1 MASATSL
8 PPAADAEA
16 AARTRALEAS
26 LDAMVAA
33 EMNLFHRAESEAIL
47 MHVHRWGWRWL
58 VASLFCLPDPQP
70 IRIDLPHTEEQVEM
84 IEEEKRRSTEVGYLE
99 MLAIH
104 HQLATKCL
112 SHYNSMHP
120 GKEYEPAP
128 GWLTQNHFFHNGARW
143 AHGNFL
149 ARPKRSG
156 CFSFLPGPRTLFFF
170 ELASRRNSDQVVTC
184 TRLDEPVTEAYSVL
198 GVPLWW
204 SKRRDGKMDTFCKIC
219 SRRFDDIPHD
229 PRRKKVFPC
238 GHSDVKKVC
247 EMCYRRSGVL
257 HPGLGEFT
265 FGYHEP
271 EPDLNYYSFDCG
283 STCCI
288 RRG

>member
-33 EMNLFHRAESEAIL
+33 EMNLFHRDESEAIL

-184 TRLDEPVTEAYSVL
+184 TRLARGSGTLLYPTLL
-198 GVPLWW
+198 GRQPIAL
-204 SKRRDGKMDTFCKIC
+204 GA
-219 SRRFDDIPHD
+219 
-229 PRRKKVFPC
+229 FPTMNQLLKPTVYWVSLF
-238 GHSDVKKVC
+238 GGL
-247 EMCYRRSGVL
+247 SGVMAKWIPFARYAPVAL
-257 HPGLGEFT
+257 TIFLTIQE
-265 FGYHEP
+265 E
-271 EPDLNYYSFDCG
+271 
-283 STCCI
+283 
-288 RRG
+288 RRCFHVDTVM

>member
-128 GWLTQNHFFHNGARW
+128 GWLTQNHFFSQWRQVGSWQLFGSSEAFWLLLLPSWSTDSLLLRARQQ
-143 AHGNFL
+143 
-149 ARPKRSG
+149 
-156 CFSFLPGPRTLFFF
+156 T
-170 ELASRRNSDQVVTC
+170 
-184 TRLDEPVTEAYSVL
+184 
-198 GVPLWW
+198 
-204 SKRRDGKMDTFCKIC
+204 
-219 SRRFDDIPHD
+219 
-229 PRRKKVFPC
+229 
-238 GHSDVKKVC
+238 
-247 EMCYRRSGVL
+247 
-257 HPGLGEFT
+257 
-265 FGYHEP
+265 
-271 EPDLNYYSFDCG
+271 
-283 STCCI
+283 
-288 RRG
+288 